1 MMTNFE
7 YLQSLSVDKLAKWLD
22 EHGQFDGSPWMDF
35 FNENYCKKCEAIT
48 VERDVSKDKLG
59 ISALCGGDTDCAW
72 CELHHKCKYFQ
83 ELDDVPDNEE
93 IIKMWLNH
101 EVDNGKDM

>member
-7 YLQSLSVDKLAKWLD
+7 CINAMSVEVLAKWLD

-35 FNENYCKKCEAIT
+35 FNENYCKKCETIT
-48 VERDVSKDKLG
+48 VKRKVSEDKLG
-59 ISALCGGDTDCAW
+59 ISPLCGGELDCAW
-72 CELHHKCKYFQ
+72 CEVHHKCKYFK

-101 EVDNGKDM
+101 EVVSGQTL